1 MFLKVKKLSWVVE
14 NHKIN
19 YFLNDLFLNKDH
31 ILSITESEYDSQP
44 EIQSAFN
51 NSQFSDI
58 SISTSTKKETIT
70 VLGSPESILRQTKRE
85 RTLLHD

>member
-14 NHKIN
+14 NQKIN
-19 YFLNDLFLNKDH
+19 YFLNDVSLNKDH
-31 ILSITESEYDSQP
+31 ILSIYESEYESQP
-44 EIQSAFN
+44 EIQQAFSG
-51 NSQFSDI
+51 SQFSDI

-70 VLGSPESILRQTKRE
+70 VLGTPESILKQTKRE